1 MDQKP
6 AALAKRLRVS
16 RHEDEA
22 CGDPGKGCETEAGAG
37 GRDGEEEQP
46 EGPATGEGGR
56 ETKLAEA
63 NTEPPR

>member
-1 MDQKP
+1 MDENP
-6 AALAKRLRVS
+6 AALVKRPSLS

-22 CGDPGKGCETEAGAG
+22 CGDPGKGRETEAGAG
-37 GRDGEEEQP
+37 GRDVEAERP

-63 NTEPPR
+63 SKELLG